1 MIDPNEINRLGF
13 DAWANN
19 KIVDAVENTAFCMQ
33 GEGFVSYESKDVNIR
48 IDWTP
53 HGYTAALRAYTH
65 DGWKET
71 GAAFKR

>member
-1 MIDPNEINRLGF
+1 MIDPAEINRLGF

-19 KIVDAVENTAFCMQ
+19 KIVDAVKNTAFCMQ
-33 GEGFVSYESKDVNIR
+33 GEGFISYESPDVNVR

-65 DGWKET
+65 EGWKET
-71 GAAFKR
+71 GASFRR

>member
-1 MIDPNEINRLGF
+1 MIDPAEINRLGF

-33 GEGFVSYESKDVNIR
+33 GEGFISYEYEDVNVR

-65 DGWKET
+65 EGWKET
-71 GAAFKR
+71 GASFKR